1 MNKIRLSVAIAML
14 SIAGCKSTPVNDV
27 QSFADTTQ
35 TSQSQINTLISEYN
49 NADVE
54 EKLLEIAYKNQ
65 KISTLDLDQAQQKK
79 LGKTEPLYTL
89 VVMNNA
95 LGAYV
100 RSLSALSTAGNQE
113 KVELAVGQLNSS
125 LINLDANYQ
134 ALTDKEPLFSKE
146 KNSQIASIVA
156 SILQARAEKRRNEHI
171 EKIVTAA
178 NPEIQIM
185 IDKAIAL
192 IKTRKFEAAIK
203 DHRNEQLLV
212 VINDYNN
219 SRGPR
224 SSNEERKEKLD
235 RIYEMY
241 SEKITITQ
249 EIKTAIKQLELIK
262 KGHSKLLD
270 VFKDEENQVKELRTT
285 IAYLK
290 GINDRQSALETLY
303 SSCESHIVL
312 DKGQITCK
320 DDNH

>member
-49 NADVE
+49 NAAVE